1 MKKPPVNEEIAESK
15 NGDTSKLV
23 GSESNEFAELLLALS
38 NLVLLYFFLGLVLK
52 PLNYVFFNYQS
63 FLYFIAT
70 RFQRLDCAQL
80 VESVCNFHT
89 TF

>member
-1 MKKPPVNEEIAESK
+1 VKKPPVNEEIAESK

-52 PLNYVFFNYQS
+52 PLNYVFFN
-63 FLYFIAT
+63 
-70 RFQRLDCAQL
+70 
-80 VESVCNFHT
+80 
-89 TF
+89 

>member
-1 MKKPPVNEEIAESK
+1 MKKSPVNEEIAESK

-52 PLNYVFFNYQS
+52 PLNYVFFN
-63 FLYFIAT
+63 
-70 RFQRLDCAQL
+70 
-80 VESVCNFHT
+80 
-89 TF
+89 

>member
-1 MKKPPVNEEIAESK
+1 MKKSPVNKEIAESK

-52 PLNYVFFNYQS
+52 PLNYVFFN
-63 FLYFIAT
+63 
-70 RFQRLDCAQL
+70 
-80 VESVCNFHT
+80 
-89 TF
+89 

>member
-52 PLNYVFFNYQS
+52 PLNYVFFNK
-63 FLYFIAT
+63 
-70 RFQRLDCAQL
+70 
-80 VESVCNFHT
+80 
-89 TF
+89 

>member
-52 PLNYVFFNYQS
+52 PLNYVFFN
-63 FLYFIAT
+63 
-70 RFQRLDCAQL
+70 
-80 VESVCNFHT
+80 
-89 TF
+89 

>member
-52 PLNYVFFNYQS
+52 PLNYVFFN
-63 FLYFIAT
+63 
-70 RFQRLDCAQL
+70 
-80 VESVCNFHT
+80 E
-89 TF
+89 